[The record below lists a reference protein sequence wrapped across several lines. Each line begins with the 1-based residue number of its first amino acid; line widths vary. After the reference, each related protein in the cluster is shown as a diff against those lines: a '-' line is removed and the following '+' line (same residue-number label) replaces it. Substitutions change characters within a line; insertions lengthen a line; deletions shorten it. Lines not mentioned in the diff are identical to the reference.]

1 MMMKQGLW
9 AMCLLS
15 GISFVAGNVAL
26 AESSTS
32 LTAPTA
38 PVAPTAPLAPIA
50 PVVTPAPVVAP
61 ITEQDVQ
68 AAQQAWG
75 DGIVTIGKTYQE
87 KGDYQAITSKLLD
100 QLYTFSDGTVLF
112 KPTKAA
118 EDQFRETKDEALS
131 YFVKGKETEDHGF
144 ALQPWSKVRFENDAI
159 AINQDTAEAMGNYYF
174 TDAATGKET
183 KVEYTFGYKRDKAD
197 GHLKIFLHHSSLPYH
212 PEH

>member
-15 GISFVAGNVAL
+15 GMSFVVGNVAL
-26 AESSTS
+26 AESSTP

-38 PVAPTAPLAPIA
+38 PVT
-50 PVVTPAPVVAP
+50 PVASVATPACAPAVAP

-68 AAQQAWG
+68 AAQQAWA
-75 DGIVTIGKTYQE
+75 DGIVTIGKTYQD
-87 KGDYQAITSKLLD
+87 KGDYSAAATQLLD
-100 QLYTFSDGTVLF
+100 QLYAFDEGEVLF

-118 EDQFRETKDEALS
+118 EDQFRGSKDEALS

-144 ALQPWSKVRFENDAI
+144 ALQPWSKVRFENEAV

-174 TDAATGKET
+174 TDATTGKET
-183 KVEYTFGYKRDKAD
+183 KVEYTFGYKRAKTD
-197 GHLKIFLHHSSLPYH
+197 GHLAIFLHHSSLPYN